1 MRQRMH
7 DFDAMMLRRR
17 HVREQYEPVVYVG
30 QTVASR
36 EVARMWMVWL
46 ALHGVAYEMV
56 PRSIVRMLELR
67 QRTGAILKVSVNRW
81 TAGLTTGI
89 SSITIWSVMTGR
101 PHGLAGFGPDV
112 PHDPAD
118 FGRCHR
124 LLQAFPEWRV
134 RLGEVVVR
142 YPAWGPMIREWDR
155 MTALYEREIQRQ
167 DGMAP
172 ELYELMQSL
181 QDVARETASR

>member
-1 MRQRMH
+1 MARKDDHVVMRGEEMFCSHCGHRQKLTFPIDLNVFAAAAKAFTASHRECEP
-7 DFDAMMLRRR
+7 DPRVTEEEERKRVEATKSPDAWRRG
-17 HVREQYEPVVYVG
+17 PD
-30 QTVASR
+30 
-36 EVARMWMVWL
+36 
-46 ALHGVAYEMV
+46 
-56 PRSIVRMLELR
+56 
-67 QRTGAILKVSVNRW
+67 
-81 TAGLTTGI
+81 TGI